1 MFPRLLIPT
10 ILVALT
16 VAFIASCAPSSDNQR
31 RVEAENPSPKS
42 EKVEPKPQEL
52 MAVGGELVLNQANIR
67 YFA

>member
-10 ILVALT
+10 IFAALM

-52 MAVGGELVLNQANIR
+52 MAVGGELVLYQTDVRHYA
-67 YFA
+67 